1 MTGLHQ
7 SLDEQIRF
15 AIENKRLLEITYLGK
30 RRIVEPHDYGVQ
42 KRVERL
48 FVYQLRTV
56 SPPSSDR
63 RTIGWRLL
71 DVPKIEHCVV
81 LNETFPGSR
90 GRDHKN
96 HMTWDIL
103 YARVR

>member
-1 MTGLHQ
+1 MTELNQ
-7 SLDEQIRF
+7 SLDQHIRF
-15 AIENKRLLEITYLGK
+15 AIENKRLIELSYQGK

-42 KRVERL
+42 KSVERL

-56 SPPSSDR
+56 SPPSSGR

-71 DVPKIEHCVV
+71 DVPKIEHLVV

-90 GRDHKN
+90 GRDHQN
-96 HMTWDIL
+96 HMTWDVL